1 MLPSKHQ
8 RAIADFRE
16 RARKVGI
23 LVQLREPKNIPARLQ
38 RRSDAALVCYSRRLN
53 VEVRGA
59 EPELWVRCRS
69 EWESRSGSPVPN
81 EVKAV
86 TENID
91 VILLTEEDIQVFWDE
106 RGGETAYGRVE
117 RLIQLGIEGQLK
129 SR

>member
-53 VEVRGA
+53 VEVGGA
-59 EPELWVRCRS
+59 EAELWVGCRS
-69 EWESRSGSPVPN
+69 EWESRSGSPVPT

-106 RGGETAYGRVE
+106 RGGETAYGWVE
-117 RLIQLGIEGQLK
+117 RLVQLGIEGQLK